1 MTPAHV
7 TTVIAGTGTIGRS
20 GDGGPGVAAEI
31 EYPVGITISEGA
43 VLFAEATA
51 NRVRRIG
58 PDGVITTVA
67 GTTKTG
73 WSGDG
78 GLATK
83 ARLASPTDVAF
94 DPHGDLYVVDQDNQR
109 LRRIDTD
116 GVISTVAGTGEMDHS
131 GDGGQSVDAAL
142 DAPFG
147 VVIDRAG
154 DVLVTE
160 EDDGAVRRL
169 RPNGVIDTIAGGGT
183 ASPGDGGLATDAKL
197 RDLTG
202 IAVDAAGTI
211 FVTDFLDCRVRSIT
225 SDGMIATIA
234 GDGSCDHGGDEGRA
248 VDAGLRY
255 PIDVAVG
262 PEQDLY
268 ILEHI
273 DPDSGYVRRVDASGT
288 IHDVPLD
295 VALRE
300 PMGLAVVGN
309 QLYITNRDDARIIS
323 IELT

>member
-31 EYPVGITISEGA
+31 EYPVGITISEGV

-160 EDDGAVRRL
+160 EGRWGCTAPPAEWCHRKRSPAVGLPRQAMVVWRR
-169 RPNGVIDTIAGGGT
+169 
-183 ASPGDGGLATDAKL
+183 DAKL
-197 RDLTG
+197 RDP
-202 IAVDAAGTI
+202 D
-211 FVTDFLDCRVRSIT
+211 R
-225 SDGMIATIA
+225 
-234 GDGSCDHGGDEGRA
+234 GSPSMR
-248 VDAGLRY
+248 R
-255 PIDVAVG
+255 G
-262 PEQDLY
+262 P
-268 ILEHI
+268 
-273 DPDSGYVRRVDASGT
+273 SS
-288 IHDVPLD
+288 
-295 VALRE
+295 
-300 PMGLAVVGN
+300 
-309 QLYITNRDDARIIS
+309 
-323 IELT
+323 

>member
-1 MTPAHV
+1 
-7 TTVIAGTGTIGRS
+7 
-20 GDGGPGVAAEI
+20 
-31 EYPVGITISEGA
+31 
-43 VLFAEATA
+43 
-51 NRVRRIG
+51 
-58 PDGVITTVA
+58 
-67 GTTKTG
+67 
-73 WSGDG
+73 
-78 GLATK
+78 
-83 ARLASPTDVAF
+83 
-94 DPHGDLYVVDQDNQR
+94 
-109 LRRIDTD
+109 
-116 GVISTVAGTGEMDHS
+116 VISTVAGTGEMDHS